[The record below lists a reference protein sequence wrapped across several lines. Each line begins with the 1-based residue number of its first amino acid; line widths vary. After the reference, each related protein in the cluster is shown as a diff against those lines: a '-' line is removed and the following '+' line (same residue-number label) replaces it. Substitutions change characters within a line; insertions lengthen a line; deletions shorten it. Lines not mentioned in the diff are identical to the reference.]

1 MWCQPVLPSAGAD
14 LDVADVD
21 VGGPFADGLLE
32 VEGGKVSYEKN
43 GPWLFRD
50 EILSSYVG
58 DYFINHFEDP

>member
-1 MWCQPVLPSAGAD
+1 MWCQPVLPRAGAD

-32 VEGGKVSYEKN
+32 VEGGKVSYEKKLAW
-43 GPWLFRD
+43 WLFRD

-58 DYFINHFEDP
+58 IIS